1 MNVIPLAKINKVALV
16 PAKNSDFPLEK
27 SKS

>member
-16 PAKNSDFPLEK
+16 SVKNIDFPLEK